1 MAFISSM
8 RAWFGH
14 RRRIVGGFIR
24 YKWLEESFTVATS
37 QGNQR
42 PLPASD
48 QFVGYTLDAKH
59 VAWLRVCLLIV
70 MAVLTG
76 RIVYLQGIRGAHFLT
91 AAEENRIRIH
101 AIPAKRGLIYDRSM
115 RPLVTNATS
124 FALNLL
130 PNDLSRQPEER
141 DRIIQSIATLA
152 ELPVADIYAT
162 LDEYK
167 KYSFEALTIQE
178 GIPLET
184 ALRLQI
190 ASADMPGVRIEA
202 STERSYVNLF
212 APVTTST
219 PNSLAHLIGYVG
231 KLTKNELEEKYDLG
245 YSPSDRIGKT
255 GIESSYEDFLRGTYG
270 RRKTEVDVTGRERLV
285 LAEDTPLPGRHVV
298 LGIDM
303 EWQRVLEQALA
314 RALRVSGA
322 SRAAAVVLDAR
333 TGVIRALVSLPAYDN
348 NEFIHGIPRDSYAA
362 LVNNPDQPLFPRAI
376 SGTYPSG
383 STIKPLI
390 AAAALQEGR
399 ITPQTTVLSTGGLE
413 VGQWFF
419 PDWKPGGHGA
429 TNVIKAL
436 AESVNTFF
444 YLIGGG
450 YKNQEGLGV
459 ETITKY
465 LRAFG
470 LADALGVDI
479 PGEAAGFLPSPSWKE
494 STKKERW
501 YIGDTYN
508 LSIGQGDVLVTPLQ
522 LAHATAIIA
531 NGGTAYR
538 PHLVERVIDPI
549 TGEVQPIE
557 PQIIGEAPVAP
568 AHLATVRRGMRACVE
583 SGSCRALADLSVPV
597 AGKTGTAQWSA
608 DKKTHAW
615 FTAFAPVGQ
624 PEIAVSI
631 IIEEGGEGSKTAVPV
646 AREFFQY
653 WSRAR

>member
-1 MAFISSM
+1 M
-8 RAWFGH
+8 
-14 RRRIVGGFIR
+14 
-24 YKWLEESFTVATS
+24 
-37 QGNQR
+37 
-42 PLPASD
+42 SD
-48 QFVGYTLDAKH
+48 QFVGYALGAAH
-59 VAWLRVCLLIV
+59 VAWLRVILFIAI
-70 MAVLTG
+70 AVLLS
-76 RIVYLQGIRGAHFLT
+76 RVVYLQGIRGTHYLA

-101 AIPAKRGLIYDRSM
+101 VIPAKRGLIYDRSM
-115 RPLVTNATS
+115 QPLVTNATS

-130 PNDLSRQPEER
+130 PNDLPRQPIER
-141 DRIIQSIATLA
+141 DRVVQSIATLA
-152 ELPVADIYAT
+152 KLPVEDIYAT

-190 ASADMPGVRIEA
+190 ASADLPGVRIEA
-202 STERSYVNLF
+202 STERSYVNLH

-219 PNSLAHLIGYVG
+219 PHSLAHFIGYVG
-231 KLTKNELEEKYDLG
+231 KLTKKELEEKYNLG
-245 YSPSDRIGKT
+245 YTPADRIGKT

-270 RRKTEVDVTGRERLV
+270 RRKVEVDVTGRERLV
-285 LAEDTPLPGRHVV
+285 LAEEPPLPGRHVV
-298 LGIDM
+298 LGIDL
-303 EWQRVLEQALA
+303 EWQRVLENALT
-314 RALRVSGA
+314 RAFSASNA
-322 SRAAAVVLDAR
+322 SRAAAIILDTR

-348 NEFIHGIPRDSYAA
+348 NEFIHGIPSDRYAT
-362 LVNNPDQPLFPRAI
+362 LINNPDQPLFPRAI

-390 AAAALQEGR
+390 AATALQEGR
-399 ITPQTTVLSTGGLE
+399 ITEQTAVLSTGGLK

-419 PDWKPGGHGA
+419 PDWKIGGHGA

-444 YLIGGG
+444 YTIGGG

-459 ETITKY
+459 ETMTRY

-479 PGEAAGFLPSPSWKE
+479 PGEAAGFLPSPAWKE

-508 LSIGQGDVLVTPLQ
+508 LSIGQGDVLITPLQ
-522 LAHATAIIA
+522 LAHATATIA
-531 NGGTAYR
+531 NGGTRYR

-557 PQIIGEAPVAP
+557 PQIIGEVPIAP
-568 AHLATVRRGMRACVE
+568 AHLAIVRRGMRACVE
-583 SGSCRALADLSVPV
+583 NGSCRALADLPVAV

-608 DKKTHAW
+608 DKENHAW
-615 FTAFAPVGQ
+615 FTGFAPAGQ
-624 PEIAVSI
+624 PEIAISV

-646 AREFFQY
+646 AREFLQY
-653 WSRAR
+653 WSRTH